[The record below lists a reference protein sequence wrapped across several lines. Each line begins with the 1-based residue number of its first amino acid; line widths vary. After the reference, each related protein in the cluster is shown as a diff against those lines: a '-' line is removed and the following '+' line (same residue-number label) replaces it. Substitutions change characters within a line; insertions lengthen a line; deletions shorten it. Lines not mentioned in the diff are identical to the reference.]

1 MKTLRLVLV
10 TFALSASVLLAQK
23 HRDPLTQPEI
33 DKIRDTSWEP
43 KLRLPLSSA
52 ARPSAPR
59 PRPNVGRPAVTVQ
72 EPLCK
77 RCGHGESQ
85 HPVRYACDKY
95 PHPDPLQLCGCESDH
110 LEDVCS
116 SCGHKARSHK
126 ARHRCRDRACKCWA
140 FQS

>member
-1 MKTLRLVLV
+1 MRKPNVAKPRSAAAAFSLSRTL
-10 TFALSASVLLAQK
+10 
-23 HRDPLTQPEI
+23 
-33 DKIRDTSWEP
+33 P

-52 ARPSAPR
+52 ARPSASR

-110 LEDVCS
+110 LEDICS